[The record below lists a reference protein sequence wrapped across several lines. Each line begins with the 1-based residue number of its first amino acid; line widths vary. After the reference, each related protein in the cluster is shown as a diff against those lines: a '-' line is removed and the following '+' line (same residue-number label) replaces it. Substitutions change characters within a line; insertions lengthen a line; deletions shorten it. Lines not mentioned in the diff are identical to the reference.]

1 MHRFDRIAL
10 ARRLLVLTASLLLG
24 LPIAGAAAD
33 PGSVTG
39 SMSAAG
45 KTYKLTH
52 VYARRQPSAADK
64 TQAVVVVLL
73 TDNEVPK
80 SILDDAYRLELTDL
94 ARAGKIHGVAVT
106 IGPDKKPSG
115 TGWIYAKEVGGAIVN
130 RADQQTFEPGRFDDS
145 QVEGKV
151 SGRGTFGSDKWDYA
165 ASFKAT
171 PSTMK

>member
-1 MHRFDRIAL
+1 MHRFDRIAP
-10 ARRLLVLTASLLLG
+10 AHRMLVLAASLLLA
-24 LPIAGAAAD
+24 LPVAGAAAE

-45 KTYKLTH
+45 KTYKLAH
-52 VYARRQPSAADK
+52 AYARRQPSADK
-64 TQAVVVVLL
+64 TQTVVVVLL

-80 SILDDAYRLELTDL
+80 SILDDQYRLELTDM

-115 TGWIYAKEVGGAIVN
+115 TGWVYAKEVGGAIVN

-151 SGRGTFGSDKWDYA
+151 SGHGSFGDDKWDYA
-165 ASFKAT
+165 ATFKAAL
-171 PSTMK
+171 STMK

>member
-1 MHRFDRIAL
+1 MHRFDRIAP
-10 ARRLLVLTASLLLG
+10 AHRMLVLAASLLLA
-24 LPIAGAAAD
+24 LPVAGAAAE

-45 KTYKLTH
+45 KTYKLAH
-52 VYARRQPSAADK
+52 AYARRQPSADK
-64 TQAVVVVLL
+64 TQTVVVVLL

-80 SILDDAYRLELTDL
+80 SILDDQYRLELTDM

-115 TGWIYAKEVGGAIVN
+115 TGWVYAKEVGGAIVN
-130 RADQQTFEPGRFDDS
+130 RADQQIFEPGRFDDS

-151 SGRGTFGSDKWDYA
+151 SGHGSFGDDKWDYA
-165 ASFKAT
+165 ASFKAAL
-171 PSTMK
+171 STMK